1 MEIVMARGDL
11 ETRTFQIVD
20 ADGEPYTEQMNDI
33 YMTVKKTPKE
43 RSVIFQKRIS
53 NGTISY
59 LGDGMYQF
67 VIEPHDTDGLAFGDY
82 VFDIELIK
90 QDEIKKTFCGLLKLM
105 PEVTHAVNEMIT

>member
-53 NGTISY
+53 
-59 LGDGMYQF
+59 
-67 VIEPHDTDGLAFGDY
+67 
-82 VFDIELIK
+82 K
-90 QDEIKKTFCGLLKLM
+90 
-105 PEVTHAVNEMIT
+105 